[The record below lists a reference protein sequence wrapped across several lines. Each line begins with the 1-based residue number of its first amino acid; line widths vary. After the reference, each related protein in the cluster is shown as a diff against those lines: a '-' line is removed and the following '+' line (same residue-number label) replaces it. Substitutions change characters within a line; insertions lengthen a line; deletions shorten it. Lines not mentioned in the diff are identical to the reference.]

1 MNMQQ
6 MIIQA
11 QKMQRELQ
19 KAQEALKTK
28 EFSVSKGGAV
38 SVVVMGD
45 KTIKSINIDKDA
57 MTADNKEMVEEMIVM
72 AINEAIAKIEKE
84 SEEISE
90 SVTGRTGGL
99 F

>member
-38 SVVVMGD
+38 NVVIMGD
-45 KTIKSINIDKDA
+45 KTIKSINIEKDA

-72 AINEAIAKIEKE
+72 AINEAIAKSEKE
-84 SEEISE
+84 CEEINE

-99 F
+99 